1 MGKCRN
7 KKYLRII
14 KKLKSFIDKD
24 ETEEGF
30 KAHLSIAANKTLRK
44 PICSKYKNISLSLS
58 NTSLNKRISFD
69 RLSKT
74 PSNGLNFL
82 IWEDP

>member
-14 KKLKSFIDKD
+14 KNSKSFIDKH
-24 ETEEGF
+24 ETEDGF
-30 KAHLSIAANKTLRK
+30 KAHIYTAANKTLRK
-44 PICSKYKNISLSLS
+44 PICSKHKNISLTLS

-69 RLSKT
+69 RLSTT
-74 PSNGLNFL
+74 PSNGLNFV
-82 IWEDP
+82 IWEDL